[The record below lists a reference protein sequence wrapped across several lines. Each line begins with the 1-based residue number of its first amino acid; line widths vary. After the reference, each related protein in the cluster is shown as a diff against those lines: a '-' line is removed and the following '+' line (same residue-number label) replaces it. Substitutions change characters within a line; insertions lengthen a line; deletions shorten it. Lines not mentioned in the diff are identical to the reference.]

1 MKRRLMVGE
10 DKYSELHKQLTSMGF
25 EIDDGAELILSK
37 KNVYVKHLIGRKG
50 EEIFRLDVKN
60 ITHIESFAHDI
71 AAYSDGEEYSHYDEK
86 PILLFSCRHFYEIF
100 VDSV

>member
-1 MKRRLMVGE
+1 MKIRLMVGE

-25 EIDDGAELILSK
+25 EIDDGAELILSE
-37 KNVYVKHLIGRKG
+37 KNAYVKHLIGRKG

-71 AAYSDGEEYSHYDEK
+71 VAYSGGKEYSHYAK
-86 PILLFSCRHFYEIF
+86 NLSCYSPVAIF
-100 VDSV
+100 LRFL